1 MPDGGGDSGDGGD
14 SGAEDQGPEK
24 DKPAERQ
31 SRRLG
36 LAARLRQLVAEQ
48 LRGEPVDPREPDKKK
63 DDEPPQ

>member
-1 MPDGGGDSGDGGD
+1 MPSGGGDSRDGGD
-14 SGAEDQGPEK
+14 SEADDQEPEK

-48 LRGEPVDPREPDKKK
+48 LRGEPVAPQEPDEKK
-63 DDEPPQ
+63 DAEPPQ

>member
-14 SGAEDQGPEK
+14 SGAEGPEK

-48 LRGEPVDPREPDKKK
+48 LRGEPVDAQEPDKKK
-63 DDEPPQ
+63 DGEPPQ